1 MVSFLHHRGAWL
13 VSLEWQCDIPRRLVF
28 WVERSG
34 SFCLSSSKLR
44 NPSKQPNK
52 SAFHFFF
59 VSCELA
65 IFYDD
70 SSTLI
75 VSLFFFFLYRMKDK
89 GYEVS
94 DKGVSI
100 KTSKRFDRQDYIDA
114 TQRYV
119 RVIVD
124 ISLLLLY
131 LGIDICLFIEYR
143 NMMKTMNA
151 TSFNRRP
158 DGNPSSPSTQATLAN
173 ASTMAD
179 RLSGKTSGNSGDK
192 KSVFSGLRKSTMW
205 EIHTC
210 LAGWWLVV
218 YLFPDL
224 CVSYLRCTFYAG
236 DCVAWPLSLPNTPIC
251 FQYQ

>member
-1 MVSFLHHRGAWL
+1 MFRWNDNVIYPDDWY
-13 VSLEWQCDIPRRLVF
+13 
-28 WVERSG
+28 SG
-34 SFCLSSSKLR
+34 WNGLGHFVCPQTSYGIL
-44 NPSKQPNK
+44 PNNQTK
-52 SAFHFFF
+52 VRFIFFS

-192 KSVFSGLRKSTMW
+192 KSVFSGLRKST
-205 EIHTC
+205 T
-210 LAGWWLVV
+210 
-218 YLFPDL
+218 
-224 CVSYLRCTFYAG
+224 
-236 DCVAWPLSLPNTPIC
+236 
-251 FQYQ
+251 

>member
-1 MVSFLHHRGAWL
+1 M
-13 VSLEWQCDIPRRLVF
+13 
-28 WVERSG
+28 
-34 SFCLSSSKLR
+34 
-44 NPSKQPNK
+44 
-52 SAFHFFF
+52 
-59 VSCELA
+59 A
-65 IFYDD
+65 IFHDV

-94 DKGVSI
+94 GKGVSI

-119 RVIVD
+119 RVLVD
-124 ISLLLLY
+124 ISPLLLY

-158 DGNPSSPSTQATLAN
+158 DANPSSSSTQATFAN

-179 RLSGKTSGNSGDK
+179 RLSGKTGGNNGDK
-192 KSVFSGLRKSTMW
+192 KSVLGGLRKSTM
-205 EIHTC
+205 
-210 LAGWWLVV
+210 
-218 YLFPDL
+218 
-224 CVSYLRCTFYAG
+224 
-236 DCVAWPLSLPNTPIC
+236 
-251 FQYQ
+251 